1 MFTVFASEISGFG
14 SVLDLGCGRGDVLAQ
29 AGVLTASH
37 VSGVDGHEPSLMAA
51 KEAGY
56 TDVTKSDVMSYLS
69 KQESSSVDI
78 VVALDVVEHFM
89 KTAGLELIA
98 EATRVARHKVIF
110 MTPNGFQYQ
119 APAPDNPFQ
128 EHLSGWTP
136 KEFYALGF
144 TRITGINGL
153 RQLRGEYSS
162 PRIKPMKLGLLVS
175 GATNS
180 YVRTRPHRAFQFIAV
195 KDI

>member
-1 MFTVFASEISGFG
+1 MFSVFASEISGFG

-29 AGVLTASH
+29 AGVLTASS

-98 EATRVARHKVIF
+98 
-110 MTPNGFQYQ
+110 
-119 APAPDNPFQ
+119 
-128 EHLSGWTP
+128 
-136 KEFYALGF
+136 
-144 TRITGINGL
+144 
-153 RQLRGEYSS
+153 
-162 PRIKPMKLGLLVS
+162 
-175 GATNS
+175 
-180 YVRTRPHRAFQFIAV
+180 
-195 KDI
+195 